1 MESDGVYFPEY
12 VQVELQR
19 RREELV
25 CEYSGLRSL
34 VGYMEEDTTID
45 QIENYNKKSGQL
57 ER

>member
-1 MESDGVYFPEY
+1 MDSGGVYFPEY

-34 VGYMEEDTTID
+34 VGYMEEDITMDKT
-45 QIENYNKKSGQL
+45 ENYNKKSGEL

>member
-1 MESDGVYFPEY
+1 MDSGGVYFPEH

-34 VGYMEEDTTID
+34 IGYMEEDITMGKT
-45 QIENYNKKSGQL
+45 ENYNKKSGKL